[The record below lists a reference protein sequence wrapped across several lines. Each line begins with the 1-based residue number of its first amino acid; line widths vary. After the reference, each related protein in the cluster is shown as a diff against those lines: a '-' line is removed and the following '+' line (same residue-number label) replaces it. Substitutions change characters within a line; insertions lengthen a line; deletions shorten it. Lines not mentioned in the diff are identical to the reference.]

1 MEQDSPKVVSS
12 KFNTIVNELI
22 SMLERRTRSELEMSN
37 LDRLRKRIR
46 LLKSTLGDEAL
57 IQASASFFVKYSE
70 MILEPDVSKREEYFM
85 NTDVRAEYL
94 KHCPVISKQDEFV
107 FSMCDSIRSHYKRA
121 EAAERDTVHSK
132 VVTLLR
138 HSVEYKMLTG
148 T

>member
-70 MILEPDVSKREEYFM
+70 MILEPDVSKREEYIM
-85 NTDVRAEYL
+85 NTNLRA
-94 KHCPVISKQDEFV
+94 
-107 FSMCDSIRSHYKRA
+107 
-121 EAAERDTVHSK
+121 
-132 VVTLLR
+132 
-138 HSVEYKMLTG
+138 
-148 T
+148 